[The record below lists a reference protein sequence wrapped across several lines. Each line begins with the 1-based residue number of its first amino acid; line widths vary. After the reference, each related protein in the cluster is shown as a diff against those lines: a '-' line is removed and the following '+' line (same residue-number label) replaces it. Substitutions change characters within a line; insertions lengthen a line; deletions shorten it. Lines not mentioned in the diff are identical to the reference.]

1 MATRESRKYKN
12 GLMQFQLEY
21 IKFSHLHPTQYKTTG
36 NSLTLFLR
44 DKEAARNN
52 FQSKI
57 ILMPRNWNL
66 LLTLNILQDMPNEKL
81 KLSFKIKINLSDS
94 ITF

>member
-57 ILMPRNWNL
+57 MPRNWNL